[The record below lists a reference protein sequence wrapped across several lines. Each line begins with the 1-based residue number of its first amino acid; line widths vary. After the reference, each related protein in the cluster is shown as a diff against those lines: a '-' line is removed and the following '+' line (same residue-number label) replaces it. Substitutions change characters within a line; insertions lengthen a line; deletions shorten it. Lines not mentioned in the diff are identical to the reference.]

1 MTDLQRHSLGL
12 GERPALLLVDVIK
25 GFTDPACPLGSEVD
39 SVVEACRALLDVFR
53 QKRLPVFF
61 TTVVYHDESQARVF
75 RQRVPALNVL
85 EPGSE
90 WVKVDPRLA
99 PVNGETVIEKQWASG
114 FFNTDLQHRHK
125 RAGADS
131 IVIGGLTTS
140 GCVRATA
147 VDGLQNDYRV
157 VVAREAVGGRNLAAH
172 ESNLFDLQA
181 KYVDVLALEDVVENI
196 SRLTAGPGESPVTVP
211 AVSSLFAL
219 SISLFSYLENGM
231 RVSL

>member
-12 GERPALLLVDVIK
+12 GERPALVLVDVIK
-25 GFTDPACPLGSEVD
+25 GFTDPACPLGSEAD
-39 SVVEACRALLDVFR
+39 SVVDACRALLDVFR

-90 WVKVDPRLA
+90 WVKVDPRIA
-99 PVNGETVIEKQWASG
+99 PLNGETIIEKQWASG
-114 FFNTDLQHRHK
+114 FFKTDLAQQLK
-125 RAGADS
+125 NAGADS
-131 IVIGGLTTS
+131 IVIVGLTTS

-157 VVAREAVGGRNLAAH
+157 VIAREATGDRNIAAH

-181 KYVDVLALEDVVENI
+181 KYVDVLALQEVLD
-196 SRLTAGPGESPVTVP
+196 SLARLSGHPEESSKTRVFTGLLLMIFIL
-211 AVSSLFAL
+211 LFLYVA
-219 SISLFSYLENGM
+219 N
-231 RVSL
+231 

>member
-25 GFTDPACPLGSEVD
+25 GFTDPACLLGSEAD
-39 SVVEACRALLDVFR
+39 SVVDACRVLLDVFR

-75 RQRVPALNVL
+75 RQRLPALNVL
-85 EPGSE
+85 EPGSK
-90 WVKVDPRLA
+90 WVKVDPRIA
-99 PVNGETVIEKQWASG
+99 PIDGESVIEKQWASG
-114 FFNTDLQHRHK
+114 FFNTDLAQQLET
-125 RAGADS
+125 AGADS
-131 IVIGGLTTS
+131 IVMGGLTTS

-157 VVAREAVGGRNLAAH
+157 VIAREATGDRNLAAH

-181 KYVDVLALEDVVENI
+181 KYVDVLALQDVLDTI
-196 SRLTAGPGESPVTVP
+196 TRLPSRLK
-211 AVSSLFAL
+211 
-219 SISLFSYLENGM
+219 
-231 RVSL
+231 